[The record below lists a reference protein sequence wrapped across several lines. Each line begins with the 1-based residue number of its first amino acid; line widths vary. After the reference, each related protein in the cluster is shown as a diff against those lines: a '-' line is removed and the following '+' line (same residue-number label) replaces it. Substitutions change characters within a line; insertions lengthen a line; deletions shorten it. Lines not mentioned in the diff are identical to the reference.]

1 MVEDAGD
8 TEKLKILPV
17 LEKQFNWKVNNKSNA
32 STQNT
37 ESREKWG
44 LSTEAIAEFHIKGE
58 LREQAFRE
66 LSLRIHGRP

>member
-1 MVEDAGD
+1 MEDAED

-37 ESREKWG
+37 ESRE
-44 LSTEAIAEFHIKGE
+44 E
-58 LREQAFRE
+58 
-66 LSLRIHGRP
+66 